1 MNIGIFS
8 RSTQLYS
15 TRSLYQAGRRR
26 GHTVDVIDHTRCS
39 LLLNEGKPNVYYQG
53 SPLNHLDAII
63 PRIGASVTGLGA
75 AVINQFELM
84 NTLSPTSAEALLRA
98 RDKLR
103 CLQILSNA
111 NIPFPKTIMVGRYDN
126 LHHISGLLGGFPI
139 VVKLLES
146 THGIGVE
153 LAHDLWQLKRLLQ
166 SFWQFHD
173 RILLQE
179 FIKEAQGADIRALV
193 VDSKVVASM
202 KRQAQK
208 GEFRSNLHRG
218 ASSESVDLS
227 SAELDLVSNVVKA
240 MDIELAGVDII
251 LSNRGPLVME
261 VNASPGLEG
270 IEKTTGVDVAGNIIH
285 LLEKKVKQ
293 KRANNTKIL

>member
-1 MNIGIFS
+1 MNIGILS
-8 RSTQLYS
+8 RSAHLYS

-26 GHTVDVIDHTRCS
+26 GHIVHVIDHTRCS
-39 LLLNEGKPNVYYQG
+39 LLLNDEQPNIYYQG
-53 SPLNHLDAII
+53 GPLHNLDAII

-75 AVINQFELM
+75 AVISQFELM
-84 NTLSPTSAEALLRA
+84 GTLSPTSADALLRA
-98 RDKLR
+98 RDKLK

-111 NIPFPKTIMVGRYDN
+111 GISFPKTLMVGRNDN
-126 LHHISGLLGGFPI
+126 LHHVSGLLGGFPI

-146 THGIGVE
+146 THGLGVE

-166 SFWQFHD
+166 SLWQFHD

-179 FIKEAQGADIRALV
+179 FIEEAKGADIRALV

-218 ASSESVDLS
+218 ATSKSVELS
-227 SAELDLVSNVVKA
+227 TEELSLVGKVVKA
-240 MDIELAGVDII
+240 LDIELAGVDII
-251 LSNRGPLVME
+251 QSKRGPLVME

-270 IEKTTGVDVAGNIIH
+270 IEGTTGIDVAGGIIE
-285 LLEKKVKQ
+285 LLEKKVQQ
-293 KRANNTKIL
+293 KREGK